1 MNNEVIAHV
10 EQSINEVR
18 SLYLKAATRIE
29 AIKPGEKIPA
39 TQLAEDLAKE
49 YGKTG
54 PQIYPILLLLIKNYP
69 GVVVRKGAHG
79 GICRELP
86 AATPVVKTSTADQP

>member
-1 MNNEVIAHV
+1 MNNEVTTHLDQVV
-10 EQSINEVR
+10 EDVR
-18 SLYLKAATRIE
+18 QLFLKAALRIE

-39 TQLAEDLAKE
+39 TQLAEDLGKE

-54 PQIYPILLLLIKNYP
+54 PQLYPILLLLIKNYP

-79 GICRELP
+79 GICREIP
-86 AATPVVKTSTADQP
+86 TTPVVETSTADQT